1 MAFQTIK
8 YEVQI
13 QDTTIPDGCCGAD
26 GEYLCRTALKDQVAD
41 NFEQIW
47 EEYSKDTVRR
57 IL

>member
-13 QDTTIPDGCCGAD
+13 QDTTIPDGCYGAN
-26 GEYLCRTALKDQVAD
+26 GERFCRTAIKDQVAD